1 MRKGLA
7 ALLLGILG
15 ACFDAPDGPVMF
27 SCDPDEAP
35 ACPSGYTCESD
46 GCCHKNGS
54 DVDANL
60 GACKLAPSTEATTVL
75 TVSTTDASS
84 SETSATGSSDST
96 GSSSSD
102 STSETGS
109 SESSSGST
117 TDTGT
122 SSSDGSSSSSDS
134 GSSSS
139 SGG

>member
-1 MRKGLA
+1 MRRLFA
-7 ALLLGILG
+7 ALLLGIVG
-15 ACFDAPDGPVMF
+15 ACFDAPDGAVMF

-75 TVSTTDASS
+75 TASTTDASS
-84 SETSATGSSDST
+84 SDTGSTASSDT
-96 GSSSSD
+96 GSESSD
-102 STSETGS
+102 TGGSSS
-109 SESSSGST
+109 SESSSGSS
-117 TDTGT
+117 GSG
-122 SSSDGSSSSSDS
+122 SSETGSSSSEGG

-139 SGG
+139 SG

>member
-1 MRKGLA
+1 MRRMFA

-15 ACFDAPDGPVMF
+15 ACFDAPDGAVMF

-60 GACKLAPSTEATTVL
+60 GTCKLAPSTEATTVL

-84 SETSATGSSDST
+84 SETGSTGSSDST

-102 STSETGS
+102 TGS
-109 SESSSGST
+109 TTSESSSGST
-117 TDTGT
+117 TDSGST
-122 SSSDGSSSSSDS
+122 SSEGSSSSSDS
-134 GSSSS
+134 SSSS